1 MPRPSRPRGTPAG
14 PGNDDNDDGTSDD
27 DDDDDE
33 SGAGGDEA
41 GPGVSLACGSVV
53 TRPTYPG
60 NLPVGEGVSG
70 S

>member
-14 PGNDDNDDGTSDD
+14 PGNDDNDEGTSDD
-27 DDDDDE
+27 DEEGEEGD
-33 SGAGGDEA
+33 GDEA
-41 GPGVSLACGSVV
+41 GPGVSLAGGSVV
-53 TRPTYPG
+53 TCPAYRG